1 MQVGHV
7 GIVWKRKADSSRRI
21 ASVAIERKQIASYL
35 SGHSSVSFVGS
46 PFKSS
51 FLTSILLLLIFFL
64 YMSMWLSGKNWE
76 SSERIQECNYYQN
89 HGVSKNLENQLK
101 DQSKKPIKAMG
112 LWLSESLDVL
122 QEKLEQELRVLEQQ
136 VKDLEEWLDYHL
148 KDLGSEEE
156 CITFTI

>member
-1 MQVGHV
+1 MIRLQ
-7 GIVWKRKADSSRRI
+7 
-21 ASVAIERKQIASYL
+21 
-35 SGHSSVSFVGS
+35 
-46 PFKSS
+46 
-51 FLTSILLLLIFFL
+51 SILLLLIFFL